1 MSLYSAQRG
10 FNPSRRAGSRSDLNQ
25 APAYPYARSEVVP
38 QRGNN
43 GYSQE
48 FMEGYSQ
55 SFSRGSMTA
64 GQVPPIAS
72 IQQRIPFL
80 QTQCQDYLD
89 KAAIL
94 LQSGGDQRAL
104 AEAENCLAA
113 ASDITE
119 QLQGFALDLNHQNLP
134 TDGLV
139 HSINVFSD
147 QIRELSVILTGPPQ
161 QKWGNRTLRR
171 SLSRDE
177 PKYFS
182 EAMAWITQQKRLIE
196 TSLWGDDL
204 EAIGQQITN
213 HSSFQSSIKRSV
225 EVDRARAE
233 LMQSNNQNPDINK
246 PFLNKLEQEW
256 DSLQKVAYQ
265 RGVNLNDLRNI
276 IEEISNQIMWVNERE
291 EEELVFDWGDK
302 NIDEYIPKKEE
313 SFSKLMSELEQKD
326 IQLNVLRGKVDVLLK
341 NKHPASDKIQAY
353 METLQT
359 QWSWLLQITKCIHVH
374 LKENA
379 QYSQFFK
386 ETSVMNRKLQKE
398 HDNIRKNFTCDK
410 STPLHSLL
418 ELLQGLERERERFI
432 EQKEK
437 VQQLVVKSK
446 NIIRLKPRNPEEKV
460 AGQRILVRAL
470 CDFRQDEKTIYKGD
484 EGILKDNSERTTWQV
499 TGPGGMDMQV
509 PSVCLIVPPP
519 NPLAVSLANK
529 NSQYYEAILS
539 VWNQLYINVKSM
551 ISWQYCMLD
560 IQRINSL
567 TLTML
572 SKMGPDEYN
581 NILKSL
587 EMHFQEFKKH
597 SKGSE
602 LFGAEDHK
610 VIETQITVATEHYDA
625 LVVQLPTYT
634 ARGEGSEY
642 TVAVSVKML
651 NDLNALQ
658 LKLDGTES
666 FLNTFLYIALGENAP
681 EECSRHITATQAFQ
695 KDLASLRGEFVRLKD
710 DVQDELKDAD
720 NTDKAK
726 YLRSQLDI
734 INQRLLHLE
743 TYNATHLQRLNSLRS
758 LLKGLL
764 QVDDIVKVY
773 EARLTEKET
782 ASLDPEEIKKYQNE
796 LQIMHTDIEQKKEVL
811 DLQMVE
817 LNKIHELNEQRD
829 QSRYRCVV
837 NTEQY
842 AEHVNQLS
850 DRWKRIQ
857 VQISNRYHDLDA
869 YVPKLKEYLLSSS
882 QLSDW
887 INQTQRHIDTQQAI
901 KTDDNTVYTQLLNQQ
916 KALNSEIKAKREL
929 LETVQKDGNDCIN
942 AIKNYELELASYSA
956 GLETLLN
963 IPIKR
968 TVLQSPSSAIVEE
981 VSSLNAHYLE
991 LLTRSSDFYKLLML
1005 GLKNMEELKIR
1016 NTRIE
1021 LLEDELQEL
1030 KDAIRDHSETNAALQ
1045 KTLSKYQKELS
1056 DSQNHLLSLEEVKR
1070 SETLKCMATQE
1081 SLDTSKSRLQEL
1093 MEEIRR
1099 LKLQLE
1105 EVERKK
1111 TIVDERYTF
1120 LREEYDETMSK
1131 KLKELEQASW
1141 AKLELEKT
1149 VSERTK
1155 EVERLRKELEEESQR
1170 VKEAQMEIAK
1180 VRQLHSTEMQEVKQT
1195 FESQILVTQT
1205 NMQKLSQQQENELD
1219 AMRLEYER
1227 LEGESRDLKEQ
1238 LQRLRLSLSQEE
1250 VQRKHLEGEVQKL
1263 SSAGTEEG
1271 RKRHELESQVQLML
1285 SQNREAENKW
1295 KEVQQSSNRTLQE
1308 KNTEINKLTRSLE
1321 EERRLKRALEAEKS
1335 RLEKEMGDLKSKNEA
1350 SGEELV
1356 KLRSSHQEL
1365 SLIRVELEA
1374 HALEKGRSEQTI
1386 VRLQTRIQEL
1396 QEELKRLESEL
1407 EKQRRVGEE
1416 ETGKR
1421 RKIEM
1426 QLEKTNQTMREY
1438 TTTINTLRK
1447 SQEETNVEAKQ
1458 ADDERKRLQEAL
1470 DRSLKE
1476 NKATSQS
1483 LAALKAEMT
1492 TLKLQLTQEQGRVQ
1506 DSNQRYEALRRSTEE
1521 KTSALNVSTSE
1532 TQRLQRLNETLT
1544 KDRNRLEEELRRV
1557 RLEGEELLKS
1567 KKNEDRGMAE
1577 QIALLQKQLE
1587 ASQRASTEHDRLMRQ
1602 LSRER
1607 EKLQLEIEHTQKQ
1620 ASETSSIIQTSQSQ
1634 CIELQKERDDLIT
1647 RMKTMEQDMKRLKGL
1662 EEELLRFKLSA
1673 ESETRLKLQLQED
1686 NEKIKK
1692 DFAEWKSKCETHEN
1706 KIRQL
1711 GSERSAMESQL
1722 TSVKSEMERLRAQ
1735 LKEDEERYRV
1745 QSQTWERERVELQ
1758 VVKESQQNK
1767 ILTVP
1772 QKPDGANK
1780 YTQTDQLDSS
1790 NLVFDGVRKKVT
1802 AQQLQ
1807 DCGVI
1812 DKVTIEQLL
1821 NGQRT
1826 IQDVAVDIRLNLK
1839 GTGAIAGLAGGPKG
1853 KLTFTEAKKQK
1864 LLSDESGNMLLE
1876 AQAATGHIIDP
1887 RANVRMTVEE
1897 ACLNGLV
1904 DESDKKL
1911 LLTAEAAC
1919 VGFRDPKTGKLLSAS
1934 QAMRKGI
1941 IEMDTALRLLQAQ
1954 EAAGGILDP
1963 TLSVYLSKDAA
1974 MDRELI
1980 DEDLYQALNARPECY
1995 VDPDTNLS
2003 ATYVTLKKRCKAD
2016 LSTGLLLL
2024 PAPEKPITV
2033 QGLRAEVNVTDLV
2046 DAKLLDASDM
2056 DQLREGKITS
2066 QDIEQRLRAYLRDST
2081 CIAGVYDEANNCTL
2095 TIYQSM
2101 KNGLLRPGTTLELL
2115 EAQAASGFMIDPIHN
2130 EYYTVEEACKKGLVG
2145 VEFKDKLLSAER
2157 AVTGYK
2163 HPGTNKIISLFEAIE
2178 QGIIEK
2184 GHGIRLLE
2192 AQIASGGII
2201 DPEHSHRIDVD
2212 VAYQRGYFGEEMNQ
2226 ILKDE
2231 GDDTKGFF
2239 DPNTEENLTYLQLKS
2254 RCTTDKKTGLVLLPL
2269 HDKKKTQQKNSLRKR
2284 RVLIIDPETNKEM
2297 TCREAYDRQLID
2309 YETFLELSQQECEW
2323 EETVITASDGSSI
2336 TAIMDMKTGTQY
2348 DLKEML
2354 KKGVIDQ
2361 DVFNSYRSGN
2371 LTLTQLADLITSKLK
2386 NISKPLSPLASSSS
2400 YTSQVS
2406 FKSQTFKT
2414 ETIKSVETVSTQQ
2427 EPSSINTSKHVS
2439 SMSIKLAPLLETVE
2453 EQNPV
2458 GAIFDTEKL
2467 EKITVC
2473 DALKRGIIDSI
2484 TAQRL
2489 LEAQACTGGIVN
2501 PENGRRVSIQ
2511 EATRLG
2517 VIDDDM
2523 ANRVKPAQKA
2533 YIGFEDVKT
2542 KRKMSAAEAVK
2553 EKWLPYEAGQRF
2565 LEFQY
2570 LTGGLFDPEHGTRRS
2585 LDEALQL
2592 GWIDMRQAQK
2602 LQDTRHHPKTLTC
2615 PKTKLRISYK
2625 EALEGCMNEE
2635 NTEVRMLPA
2644 ATVSS
2649 RGISSPY
2656 NLSNPGSASGSRSG
2670 SRRGSVDYDSSS
2682 SSKFSSLSYNK
2693 TSFSTSSLS

>member
-25 APAYPYARSEVVP
+25 APSYPYARSEVVP

-869 YVPKLKEYLLSSS
+869 YVPKLKQYLLSSS

-901 KTDDNTVYTQLLNQQ
+901 KTDDSTVYTQLLNQQ

-1056 DSQNHLLSLEEVKR
+1056 DSQDHLLSLEEVKR

-1081 SLDTSKSRLQEL
+1081 SLDSSKSRLQEL

-1180 VRQLHSTEMQEVKQT
+1180 
-1195 FESQILVTQT
+1195 
-1205 NMQKLSQQQENELD
+1205 
-1219 AMRLEYER
+1219 
-1227 LEGESRDLKEQ
+1227 
-1238 LQRLRLSLSQEE
+1238 
-1250 VQRKHLEGEVQKL
+1250 
-1263 SSAGTEEG
+1263 
-1271 RKRHELESQVQLML
+1271 
-1285 SQNREAENKW
+1285 
-1295 KEVQQSSNRTLQE
+1295 
-1308 KNTEINKLTRSLE
+1308 
-1321 EERRLKRALEAEKS
+1321 
-1335 RLEKEMGDLKSKNEA
+1335 
-1350 SGEELV
+1350 
-1356 KLRSSHQEL
+1356 
-1365 SLIRVELEA
+1365 
-1374 HALEKGRSEQTI
+1374 
-1386 VRLQTRIQEL
+1386 
-1396 QEELKRLESEL
+1396 
-1407 EKQRRVGEE
+1407 
-1416 ETGKR
+1416 
-1421 RKIEM
+1421 
-1426 QLEKTNQTMREY
+1426 
-1438 TTTINTLRK
+1438 
-1447 SQEETNVEAKQ
+1447 
-1458 ADDERKRLQEAL
+1458 
-1470 DRSLKE
+1470 
-1476 NKATSQS
+1476 
-1483 LAALKAEMT
+1483 
-1492 TLKLQLTQEQGRVQ
+1492 
-1506 DSNQRYEALRRSTEE
+1506 
-1521 KTSALNVSTSE
+1521 
-1532 TQRLQRLNETLT
+1532 
-1544 KDRNRLEEELRRV
+1544 
-1557 RLEGEELLKS
+1557 
-1567 KKNEDRGMAE
+1567 
-1577 QIALLQKQLE
+1577 
-1587 ASQRASTEHDRLMRQ
+1587 
-1602 LSRER
+1602 
-1607 EKLQLEIEHTQKQ
+1607 
-1620 ASETSSIIQTSQSQ
+1620 TSSIIQTSQSQ

-2682 SSKFSSLSYNK
+2682 SSKFSSFSYNK